1 MQIHLVWNRYRIKIF
16 LLQGIL
22 SCICSKFRESY
33 MPPAIRFR
41 VNAFFLLRTPREV
54 HSDCVISIQLYLLT
68 LVSISCSDLCKF
80 CLVHSWYLYNW
91 VEGRVGGISIAYIYI
106 YMYILVYIL
115 YIVFPALFPLVSI
128 FINCY
133 LKI

>member
-22 SCICSKFRESY
+22 SCICSKFQESY

-41 VNAFFLLRTPREV
+41 VNTFFLLRTPRGV

-91 VEGRVGGISIAYIYI
+91 VVGRVGRGDLHCLYIYV
-106 YMYILVYIL
+106 YICVYIYIL

-133 LKI
+133 L